1 MTPPGRSAPR
11 ARAPSPTPRHLAL
24 RAHLVDRIVDAV
36 AASGLTQAEFA
47 ARVGVTQPRLN
58 ALLRGRTEQFSLD
71 ALVNVATRSGLDVQL
86 TASDGAARKPAA
98 ADRAMGAGDRS
109 ATPRDPAGAPTVAE
123 LAALPLFASLPPA
136 ELRRATHRFAVRSY
150 PKGDIV
156 MAEGDDPEHFH
167 FILSG
172 HVQPRWRDEAGH
184 QLKLGVDGP
193 GDHFADA
200 TLGGEPILAS
210 FVAATDLRVAAIRI
224 ADFRRLL
231 ARHPRLAIVLL
242 MDVVARF
249 RRLLQRTKTLT
260 MEGVYARVVKLLLAR
275 AVEADGKLVTERL
288 THVEIGYRVG
298 ATREMV
304 GRLLRDLA
312 RGGYIRTERGR
323 ITILRTPPRRW

>member
-1 MTPPGRSAPR
+1 M
-11 ARAPSPTPRHLAL
+11 
-24 RAHLVDRIVDAV
+24 DRIVESA
-36 AASGLTQAEFA
+36 AASRLTQAEFA

-71 ALVNVATRSGLDVQL
+71 ALVNLATRSGLDVEL
-86 TASDGAARKPAA
+86 TAGDGAAPKLPA
-98 ADRAMGAGDRS
+98 ADRATGAGDRS
-109 ATPRDPAGAPTVAE
+109 ATPPDPTGGLTPAA

-136 ELRRATHRFAVRSY
+136 ELRRATRLFAVRSY
-150 PKGDIV
+150 PKGGV
-156 MAEGDDPEHFH
+156 VVAEGDDPEHFH

-184 QLKLGVDGP
+184 QLNLGVDGP

-200 TLGGEPILAS
+200 TLGGEPVLAS
-210 FVAATDLRVAAIRI
+210 FVAATDLRVAAIRMT
-224 ADFRRLL
+224 DFRRLL
-231 ARHPRLAIVLL
+231 QRHPRLAIVLL

-249 RRLLQRTKTLT
+249 RRLLQRTRTLT
-260 MEGVYARVVKLLLAR
+260 MEGVYGRVVKLLLAR
-275 AVEADGKLVTERL
+275 AVEIDGKLVTERL
-288 THVEIGYRVG
+288 THIEIGYRVG

-312 RGGYIRTERGR
+312 RGGYIRAERGR